1 MKHQKDYIG
10 KRIKRGLYKSS
21 CGKLLNADINGSIG
35 ILRKGNAITD
45 DQIMVLCDRVDAVS
59 PKMLVIN
66 F

>member
-1 MKHQKDYIG
+1 MKRQKDYLV

-35 ILRKGNAITD
+35 ILRKGNAITN
-45 DQIMVLCDRVDAVS
+45 DQIMVLCDRVDVVS

>member
-1 MKHQKDYIG
+1 MKRQKDYLG
-10 KRIKRGLYKSS
+10 KRIKRGLCKSS

-45 DQIMVLCDRVDAVS
+45 DQIMILCDRGVVVS